1 MSSVVT
7 FWYDVYSKTT
17 HLDEVTIGI
26 KKDYTPH
33 YLYLL
38 LYVFFNFIQR
48 LEEQRMKAA
57 IKSGSAGPLI

>member
-38 LYVFFNFIQR
+38 LYVFV
-48 LEEQRMKAA
+48 K
-57 IKSGSAGPLI
+57 